1 MFIFKTKFKKIRK
14 HFDIIKNRSKN
25 FALNYKEKVSVNKAS
40 TELLKLNFKVK
51 LTVKRLFQPQIQ
63 KAINK

>member
-1 MFIFKTKFKKIRK
+1 MKI
-14 HFDIIKNRSKN
+14 SPQTT
-25 FALNYKEKVSVNKAS
+25 KEKVLVNKAS

-51 LTVKRLFQPQIQ
+51 LTVERLFQPQIQ